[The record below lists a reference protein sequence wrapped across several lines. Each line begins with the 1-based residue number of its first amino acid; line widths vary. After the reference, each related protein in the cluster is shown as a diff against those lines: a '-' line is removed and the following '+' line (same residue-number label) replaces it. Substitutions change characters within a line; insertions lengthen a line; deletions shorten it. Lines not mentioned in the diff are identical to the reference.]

1 MTSRM
6 KQKVTVSIDEGLL
19 ASLDSMVQDERFESR
34 SAAMEAAVRVL
45 QGQLLDHLF
54 EQSLA
59 QLDPAEERAEAELG
73 LADYAANVLGRDA

>member
-1 MTSRM
+1 M

-19 ASLDSMVQDERFESR
+19 ASLDSLVQDERFDSR
-34 SAAMEAAVRVL
+34 SAAMEAGIRSL
-45 QGQLLDHLF
+45 QRQMLDGLF

-73 LADYAANVLGRDA
+73 LADYAESVLGRDA